1 MNDKTTALDS
11 FYNEYKKLNET
22 DKKLFSKIVNKLL
35 SDTFIIKD
43 KSSDRT
49 DYLYA
54 RDNVSTLTSY
64 FTLTDYEFIY
74 DRYNELCYI
83 KTTENRNRVRLDKF
97 DTALILVFRQFYYIK
112 RKEVSIDN
120 RVIVQLEEIKEKINT
135 SKIFEKDKRITP
147 YDVSLRK
154 LRTHKIIDY
163 SATKITDNLTIQILP
178 SIQIIVQQDS
188 LEDITTRIR
197 ALKNIT
203 EDVGDET
210 DEDTNE
216 D

>member
-74 DRYNELCYI
+74 NRYNELCYI

-112 RKEVSIDN
+112 RKEVSVDN

>member
-1 MNDKTTALDS
+1 M
-11 FYNEYKKLNET
+11 
-22 DKKLFSKIVNKLL
+22 
-35 SDTFIIKD
+35 
-43 KSSDRT
+43 
-49 DYLYA
+49 
-54 RDNVSTLTSY
+54 
-64 FTLTDYEFIY
+64 TDYEFIY

-112 RKEVSIDN
+112 RKEVSVDN

>member
-1 MNDKTTALDS
+1 MSDKTTALEI
-11 FYNEYKKLNET
+11 FYNEYKKFNET
-22 DKKLFSKIVNKLL
+22 DKKLFSKIVGKLL

-54 RDNVSTLTSY
+54 RDNASTLTSY
-64 FTLTDYEFIY
+64 FALTDYEFIY

-97 DTALILVFRQFYYIK
+97 DTALILILRQFYYIK
-112 RKEVSIDN
+112 RKEVSADN
-120 RVIVQLEEIKEKINT
+120 RVIVQLEEIKEKVNT

-154 LRTHKIIDY
+154 LRTYKIIDY
-163 SATKITDNLTIQILP
+163 SATKITDSLTIQILP
-178 SIQIIVQQDS
+178 SIQIIVQQDN
-188 LEDITTRIR
+188 LEDITARIR
-197 ALKNIT
+197 ALKNTT
-203 EDVGDET
+203 EDVGDEIDEDT
-210 DEDTNE
+210 DED
-216 D
+216 

>member
-112 RKEVSIDN
+112 RKEVSVDN

>member
-112 RKEVSIDN
+112 RKEVSVDN

-178 SIQIIVQQDS
+178 SIQIIVQQDIVQI
-188 LEDITTRIR
+188 L
-197 ALKNIT
+197 LWHFL
-203 EDVGDET
+203 
-210 DEDTNE
+210 
-216 D
+216 

>member
-11 FYNEYKKLNET
+11 FYNGYKKLNET

-112 RKEVSIDN
+112 RKEVSVDN